1 MTFLSRLTIA
11 GLVLALPFA
20 AANGAAAEVKK
31 TKVGISAEPYPPFTV
46 PDAAGNWGGWEIET
60 MQAVCEAAEL
70 SCEVVPVSWDGIIPA
85 LKSGK
90 IDMIFGSLSITPSR
104 EKEIDFSDKYFNNS
118 SVIVGQKTDD
128 FEPTVDG
135 LSGKVLGVQRS
146 TNHATYANAHFSDTA
161 RIKVYQTQD
170 EANQDLISGRI
181 DATQADGVAM
191 WMFLNSAEGE
201 ACCEMKGHVEPD
213 DLVPGP
219 GIAAGIRKGNDA
231 LREKVNAGIAEI
243 RENGTYQEITNSYFD
258 FDIYG
263 ED

>member
-1 MTFLSRLTIA
+1 MAFLSKLAIA
-11 GLVLALPFA
+11 GLVLAVPLA
-20 AANGAAAEVKK
+20 GATGAMADAEKI
-31 TKVGISAEPYPPFTV
+31 KVGISAEPYPPFTV
-46 PDAAGNWGGWEIET
+46 PDAAGNWGGWEIDI

-70 SCEVVPVSWDGIIPA
+70 SCDVVPVSWDGIIPA

-104 EKEIDFSDKYFNNS
+104 EKEIDFSNKYFNNS
-118 SVIVGQKTDD
+118 SVIVGPKSEEFDA
-128 FEPTVDG
+128 TVEG
-135 LSGKVLGVQRS
+135 LSGKTLGVQRS
-146 TNHATYANAHFSDTA
+146 TNHAAYAEEHFSGDA

-191 WMFLNSAEGE
+191 WMFLTSPEGE
-201 ACCEMKGHVEPD
+201 ACCELKGHVEPD
-213 DLVPGP
+213 ETVPGP
-219 GIAAGIRKGNDA
+219 GIAAGIRKGNDE
-231 LREKVNAGIAEI
+231 LREKINAGIAEI
-243 RENGTYQEITNSYFD
+243 RENGTYQEITDSYFD